1 MGPDWEMLMK
11 LQAQME
17 AHQKKQRLKQINNK
31 KLVDKRLIH
40 KVWKED
46 ECGPILI
53 CERTC
58 SMPMN
63 KLNGDMWVP
72 VDS

>member
-17 AHQKKQRLKQINNK
+17 AHQKKQRLKQITNK

-40 KVWKED
+40 KVVWED
-46 ECGPILI
+46 ECGPISTWW
-53 CERTC
+53 RDQWW
-58 SMPMN
+58 

-72 VDS
+72 VD

>member
-17 AHQKKQRLKQINNK
+17 AHQKKQRLKQITNK

-40 KVWKED
+40 KVVLED
-46 ECGPILI
+46 ECGPII
-53 CERTC
+53 TCVRT
-58 SMPMN
+58 MVVPRR

-72 VDS
+72 VD